1 MAIIGFNLKKILVER
16 KGLVR
21 GEVKVNARMNITDV
35 KKQQVK
41 ITSGK
46 DVLSFDFDF
55 AIFYKGVSD
64 HVGNIA
70 DIIFEGNVLYLVD
83 PKESKKVLDEWKN
96 KQIPQELKVRL
107 LNTIL
112 AKCNIK
118 ALVLEEDM
126 GLPAHIPL
134 PKFKVKAKKEEVK
147 EKEKPKKK

>member
-1 MAIIGFNLKKILVER
+1 MIIGFNLKKILIER

-21 GEVKVNARMNITDV
+21 GEVKVNTRMNINDI
-35 KKQQVK
+35 KKQPIK

-55 AIFYKGVSD
+55 SIFYKGVSD
-64 HVGNIA
+64 HIGDVA
-70 DIIFEGNVLYLVD
+70 DIIFEGNILYLTD
-83 PKESKKVLDEWKN
+83 PKETKKILEEWK
-96 KQIPQELKVRL
+96 KKEIPQDIRVRI

-126 GLPAHIPL
+126 GLPSHIPL
-134 PKFKVKAKKEEVK
+134 PKFKTKQKKE
-147 EKEKPKKK
+147 KKK